1 MDSAFRVTAPAVV
14 LLVVALSLGLA
25 TAAAPA
31 LAQAIYNPR
40 YDVNGDGAINV
51 VDMQI
56 VAAAWGTSGNPY
68 NDRELIV
75 AKEGG
80 EYLTVGAAVAAINAA
95 GNASVGSPYVIRVLP
110 GTYVEALTLP
120 SFTHLLGSGEETT
133 IISSTVGNPI
143 DALSFPTATLVLSD
157 QSRASQLTV
166 VNAGTGYVNT
176 AVRLRSGND
185 ATLTHLTA
193 RADGAGQPC
202 CRYYFGLYVTDAG
215 AVLQG
220 EMVRLHAQGGL
231 QNAALYVAEQAAA
244 KLRESSLTAQNGA
257 DSARGVEV
265 WGSTVE
271 LDRISIEAESS
282 NANARAIEA
291 TDGQVTVRNSTL
303 AAAGGNATTGAINI
317 NTAFT
322 LSNSSVTVSGGD
334 GQSVGIQ
341 GLDDTGL
348 EIENSVI
355 VVTGGDTSVYGISSV
370 SNYDRAL
377 RVHHTSVD
385 VTGVDTAIGL
395 FVQDSVLQVTNSD
408 IRALSNSG
416 IAGYGIHNATG
427 GGVRVE
433 SSQARGSIAA
443 VRNDAGARADSDIRN
458 SVLGWGPA
466 QVDGGALTCTDA
478 SDDQDRRLN
487 KECSPVHMLQ
497 ILGAAGQPVFRSAGI
512 TYGNAPGL
520 GNWGTSLCLGFAT
533 GGANDNASRRLIYPF
548 SLPIGARITQIITE
562 AYSATATGVMT
573 STLASRIFG
582 FGSNVTQ
589 IGQIGVVSG
598 PFGWNTVGQTFDVTL
613 DDWRSYFIQ
622 VDFQTT
628 NNMSGTCIGGHR
640 IAYELY
646 GP

>member
-1 MDSAFRVTAPAVV
+1 MNSVFRVTAPAVV

-25 TAAAPA
+25 TVAAPV
-31 LAQAIYNPR
+31 LAQVVYNPR
-40 YDVNGDGAINV
+40 YDVNGDGTINV

-56 VAAAWGTSGNPY
+56 VAAAWGASGNPY

-80 EYLTVGAAVAAINAA
+80 EYLTIGAAVAAINAA
-95 GNASVGSPYVIRVLP
+95 GNASAGSPYVVRVLP
-110 GTYVEALTLP
+110 GTYVEAVSLP

-143 DALSFPTATLVLSD
+143 DALNFPTATLVLND

-166 VNAGTGYVNT
+166 INAGTGYANV
-176 AVRLRSGND
+176 AVRLRSGNG

-193 RADGAGQPC
+193 RADGTGNDSM
-202 CRYYFGLYVTDAG
+202 RYFGLYVSDAG

-220 EMVRLHAQGGL
+220 EMLRLYAQGG
-231 QNAALYVAEQAAA
+231 QYNAALNVAEQAIAR
-244 KLRESSLTAQNGA
+244 LRESSLTAQNGA
-257 DSARGVEV
+257 NTTRGVEV

-271 LDRISIEAESS
+271 LDRISIEAESLD
-282 NANARAIEA
+282 AHARAIEA
-291 TDGQVTVRNSTL
+291 TDSEVTVRNSTL
-303 AAAGGNATTGAINI
+303 AAAGVNDSAGATHV

-334 GQSVGIQ
+334 GQSYGIQ

-348 EIENSVI
+348 EIDNSVI
-355 VVTGGDTSVYGISSV
+355 VVNGGDIGVYGISSV

-385 VTGVDTAIGL
+385 GTGVGPAIGL
-395 FVQDSVLQVTNSD
+395 FVQDSVLQVTNSE

-416 IAGYGIHNATG
+416 VAGYGIHNAAG
-427 GGVRVE
+427 GGVRVD
-433 SSQARGSIAA
+433 SSQVRGSINA
-443 VRNDAGARADSDIRN
+443 VWNDTGARTDSDIRN
-458 SVLGWGPA
+458 SVLGWGLV
-466 QVDGGALTCTDA
+466 QVDDGALTCTDV

-487 KECSPVHMLQ
+487 KQCRPTHMLQ

-520 GNWGTSLCLGFAT
+520 GNWGTSLCLGLAT
-533 GGANDNASRRLIYPF
+533 GGANDNAGRRLIYPF

-562 AYSATATGVMT
+562 AYNATSTGVMT
-573 STLASRIFG
+573 STLVSRMFG
-582 FGSNVTQ
+582 FGSNITQ

-598 PFGWNTVGQTFDVTL
+598 PYGWNTVGQTFDVTL